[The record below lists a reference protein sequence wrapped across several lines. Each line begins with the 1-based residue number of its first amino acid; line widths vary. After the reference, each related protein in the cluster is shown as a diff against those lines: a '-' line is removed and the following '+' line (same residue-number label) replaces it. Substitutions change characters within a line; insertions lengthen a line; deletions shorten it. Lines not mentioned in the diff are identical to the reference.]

1 MLLNTLVPR
10 SPSHHW
16 LPVMRDA
23 QMAGLAHSG
32 FCHLVSVALLGP
44 TSAPLTLKFKTPTV
58 WKFLFSS
65 KDLAAECIYTFYSC
79 SFFFFPEMYFI
90 LPLPLTLLIVRS
102 SYESLDSVLCP
113 PPSPIGLKT
122 FFLLLFLPLHMFLLL
137 LLPDYV
143 LLFILSLSSSLSCL
157 RAEF

>member
-1 MLLNTLVPR
+1 MLR
-10 SPSHHW
+10 W
-16 LPVMRDA
+16 LA
-23 QMAGLAHSG
+23 W
-32 FCHLVSVALLGP
+32 
-44 TSAPLTLKFKTPTV
+44 PTV
-58 WKFLFSS
+58 GFATWFLLLCLVQLLLPSPLNLKLLQYENSYFPQKVLLQNASI
-65 KDLAAECIYTFYSC
+65 LFIPVL
-79 SFFFFPEMYFI
+79 FFFFPEVYFI

-113 PPSPIGLKT
+113 PPSPIELKT

>member
-23 QMAGLAHSG
+23 QMACLAHSG

-65 KDLAAECIYTFYSC
+65 KGLAAECIYTFYSC
-79 SFFFFPEMYFI
+79 SFFFFSWNVFYSPFTPHSTHSQI
-90 LPLPLTLLIVRS
+90 KLWVPW
-102 SYESLDSVLCP
+102 LCP
-113 PPSPIGLKT
+113 VPSTFPNRVKNFLSFAFPPFAYVSIIAFTWLCFTVYPV
-122 FFLLLFLPLHMFLLL
+122 PLQ
-137 LLPDYV
+137 
-143 LLFILSLSSSLSCL
+143 
-157 RAEF
+157 